1 MTWIWFFRARLCLA
15 CGHQYNR
22 CAGLGEVAGG
32 PPQRRRTE
40 TTPLEPRAI
49 SSEYETLFVKRCTKP
64 LCLCRRHCRA
74 KIALHAGPRRI
85 QGDGRGVAFLIHVN
99 GVMFT
104 LTLAQHI
111 IRRADVHGTQSVAGR
126 VIGMS
131 DSMYR
136 KWMQAVAKTLQTATE
151 KVNMAIYEI
160 SRLPAMLL
168 MKRCTST
175 PSTPYSCIQRKC
187 RSTVL

>member
-1 MTWIWFFRARLCLA
+1 
-15 CGHQYNR
+15 
-22 CAGLGEVAGG
+22 
-32 PPQRRRTE
+32 
-40 TTPLEPRAI
+40 
-49 SSEYETLFVKRCTKP
+49 
-64 LCLCRRHCRA
+64 
-74 KIALHAGPRRI
+74 
-85 QGDGRGVAFLIHVN
+85 
-99 GVMFT
+99 MFT

-160 SRLPAMLL
+160 ARLPAMLL

-175 PSTPYSCIQRKC
+175 PVEAVFLHPAEVPQYGVAIPGRVDA
-187 RSTVL
+187 RRFVGR

>member
-64 LCLCRRHCRA
+64 LCLCRRHYRA
-74 KIALHAGPRRI
+74 KIALHAGIVVSRNPPQSPPPPRRI

-111 IRRADVHGTQSVAGR
+111 IRRAAVGSQSL
-126 VIGMS
+126 
-131 DSMYR
+131 Y
-136 KWMQAVAKTLQTATE
+136 K
-151 KVNMAIYEI
+151 
-160 SRLPAMLL
+160 RL
-168 MKRCTST
+168 
-175 PSTPYSCIQRKC
+175 
-187 RSTVL
+187 

>member
-1 MTWIWFFRARLCLA
+1 M
-15 CGHQYNR
+15 
-22 CAGLGEVAGG
+22 
-32 PPQRRRTE
+32 
-40 TTPLEPRAI
+40 
-49 SSEYETLFVKRCTKP
+49 
-64 LCLCRRHCRA
+64 
-74 KIALHAGPRRI
+74 
-85 QGDGRGVAFLIHVN
+85 AFLIHVN

-160 SRLPAMLL
+160 ARLPAMLL

-175 PSTPYSCIQRKC
+175 PSRRYSCIQRKC